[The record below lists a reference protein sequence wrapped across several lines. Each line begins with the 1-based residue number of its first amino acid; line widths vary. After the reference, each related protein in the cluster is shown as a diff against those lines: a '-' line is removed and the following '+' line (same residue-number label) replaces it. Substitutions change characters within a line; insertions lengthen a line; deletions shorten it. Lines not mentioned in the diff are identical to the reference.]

1 VYCPNGPLQP
11 PDGGM
16 RNFNSW
22 APIGGEGA
30 NMWINIGN
38 QNSATELCKDH
49 YELGKGNPEWGLHNY
64 QQLPS
69 GAWSGSD
76 FKRSIYCCWGS
87 DAPTFEDPPPTEAP
101 TTLTPTTAKPTTATP
116 TLPPGP
122 IALVR
127 KVRVQLDG
135 KNFLHMKEVQVFNA
149 NGVNVAL
156 NKRYSTSQQSNG
168 TATQSSTFS
177 GAGDLAYANKAINNI
192 NKWNDFSMT
201 NEEEGT

>member
-1 VYCPNGPLQP
+1 MYCPNGPLQP

-49 YELGKGNPEWGLHNY
+49 GESFKKERHPAWGNDWDNSY
-64 QQLPS
+64 
-69 GAWSGSD
+69 D

-87 DAPTFEDPPPTEAP
+87 DAPTFEEPLPTEA
-101 TTLTPTTAKPTTATP
+101 P

-135 KNFLHMKEVQVFNA
+135 KNSLHMKEVQVFNA

-177 GAGDLAYANKAINNI
+177 WAGDLAYADKAINNI

-201 NEEEGT
+201 KEEEGT